1 VRRPGLWLGGAAL
14 AGLLLLPAVL
24 TSYAVT
30 VCIFIFFYGYLGQA
44 WNVLGGYAGQLSA
57 GHAAFVGVGAY
68 TTTLLSMHWRLSP
81 WLGMLVGGVLA
92 ALLGAVIGGLGFRFG
107 LRGFYF
113 VLLTVAFAEVCRIV
127 TLNTEVTGGALG
139 LYITF
144 TGDPWQLQ
152 FQDNRAY
159 YYLAL
164 ALVLLA
170 TAVVAVLERSRLGT
184 ALLAIRDD
192 EDAAE
197 ALGVD
202 TFRCKLAAI
211 MLSAFLTGVGGAFY
225 ANYLFSLQPNA
236 VFGIPL
242 SVDIIIRP
250 VVGGAGTLLGPLLG
264 SLILSPL
271 AEVARI
277 YFARPGWVGLHLVA
291 YGALLIAVVLFLPRG
306 AYPHV
311 RRAWSR
317 WAGAGPRP

>member
-1 VRRPGLWLGGAAL
+1 VTRGSLWLGAAVVGVLL
-14 AGLLLLPAVL
+14 ALPAVL
-24 TSYAVT
+24 NSYAVT
-30 VCIFIFFYGYLGQA
+30 VFIFIFFYGYLGQA
-44 WNVLGGYAGQLSA
+44 WNILGGYGGQLSA

-68 TTTLLSMHWRLSP
+68 TTTLLSMHWGLSP
-81 WLGMLVGGVLA
+81 WIGMLVAGVLA
-92 ALLGAVIGGLGFRFG
+92 AGLGAIIGSLGFRFG

-127 TLNTEVTGGALG
+127 TLNTDAMGGALG

-144 TGDPWQLQ
+144 TGNPWHLQ
-152 FQDNRAY
+152 FQDSRAY

-164 ALVLLA
+164 ALMLLA
-170 TAVVAVLERSRLGT
+170 TGVVAVLERSRLG
-184 ALLAIRDD
+184 AYLLAIRED

-202 TFRCKLAAI
+202 TFRYKLCAI
-211 MLSAFLTGVGGAFY
+211 VLSAFLTGLGGAFY

-277 YFARPGWVGLHLVA
+277 YFTRPGWTGLHLVV
-291 YGALLIAVVLFLPRG
+291 YGLLLISVVLFLPQG
-306 AYPHV
+306 AYPHLRSAWT
-311 RRAWSR
+311 RRHAND
-317 WAGAGPRP
+317 A